1 MPAFPWLDVLVILA
15 LIVLNGFFA
24 MAELAVVSSRRP
36 RLLAMERAGR
46 RGAAA
51 ALALHNDPS
60 RFLSTVQVGITL
72 IGVLN
77 GAYSGAS
84 LSGPLAARLAP
95 FGLAPET
102 AQDVAFG
109 IVIVLV
115 TFLSLMVGE
124 LVPKQIALRRPEAIA
139 AVVAAPMAWLTRA
152 AGPFVWFLDRAS
164 AFAFHLLRLTRDT
177 DNAVTEEELRSVVA
191 DAETAGVIEGS
202 ERELID
208 GIMRL
213 ADRPVRGVMTPRT
226 EVEWLDANAPEE
238 DLRARLIA
246 SPHSRV
252 VVGEGSVDMIIG
264 VLQAR
269 DALAAILAGE
279 RLDLRALARP
289 APVVPDVAQA
299 TDALRALQ
307 SASVPLALVIDE
319 YGHFEGL
326 VTPSDLLAAIAGEFA
341 SDMDAGDDP
350 MVVARPD
357 GSLLVSGSLAAD
369 ELAER
374 LGFALPEERDYQTVA
389 GFVLAELEHLPET
402 GEAFDAHG
410 WRFEVIDLD
419 GRKIDKLLLT
429 KLEA

>member
-36 RLLAMERAGR
+36 RLLAMERADH

-95 FGLAPET
+95 LGLAPDT

-109 IVIVLV
+109 VVIVLV

-124 LVPKQIALRRPEAIA
+124 LVPKQIALRRPESIA

-152 AGPFVWFLDRAS
+152 AGPFVWFLDHAS
-164 AFAFHLLRLTRDT
+164 ALAFRLLRLTRDT

-238 DLRARLIA
+238 DVRARLIA

-252 VVGEGSVDMIIG
+252 IVGEGSVDMIIG
-264 VLQAR
+264 VVQAR
-269 DALAAILAGE
+269 DALAALLAGAP
-279 RLDLRALARP
+279 LDLRALARP
-289 APVVPDVAQA
+289 APVVPDVAEA

-350 MVVARPD
+350 MVVARAD